1 MYLKTP
7 GMTEEGS
14 VKPSDQGIGI
24 AKDIWMTAIGSA
36 LILDSIFAPR
46 RHR

>member
-1 MYLKTP
+1 
-7 GMTEEGS
+7 MTQDS
-14 VKPSDQGIGI
+14 TIKPSEQGIGI